1 MRKYL
6 PKRAFNTFQIV
17 FCFVDEIQ
25 GEVHFCFQLIGPRNT
40 PLEQLNF
47 ERLLYV
53 VIVAI
58 NTIFLKQFVC
68 VFSCS
73 RGISFQ
79 LRFFSRISLKVWQ
92 MVTYN
97 NQIKPWQIAISQATA
112 FVDETLCMIWSKKWI
127 EWILLLLPESLFS
140 DSFSN

>member
-1 MRKYL
+1 MGIIGNAALIKKRRFNKFYMRKYL

-79 LRFFSRISLKVWQ
+79 LRFFSRISLKV
-92 MVTYN
+92 
-97 NQIKPWQIAISQATA
+97 
-112 FVDETLCMIWSKKWI
+112 
-127 EWILLLLPESLFS
+127 
-140 DSFSN
+140 